1 MSFDNKIVPFKI
13 TGVSYGLK
21 EVIGFASLSEQCFQ
35 VEYQLRDSFVGMW
48 TTDTRL
54 AAIDYADLD
63 EISFEKGWF
72 SGKIILKGN
81 TMDAFEGLPGTRPG
95 LRTLK
100 VDHKDREKAA
110 KLVSQLRMLLSEYR
124 LNEMEG

>member
-1 MSFDNKIVPFKI
+1 
-13 TGVSYGLK
+13 
-21 EVIGFASLSEQCFQ
+21 
-35 VEYQLRDSFVGMW
+35 
-48 TTDTRL
+48 
-54 AAIDYADLD
+54 
-63 EISFEKGWF
+63 
-72 SGKIILKGN
+72 
-81 TMDAFEGLPGTRPG
+81 MDAFEGLPGTRPG